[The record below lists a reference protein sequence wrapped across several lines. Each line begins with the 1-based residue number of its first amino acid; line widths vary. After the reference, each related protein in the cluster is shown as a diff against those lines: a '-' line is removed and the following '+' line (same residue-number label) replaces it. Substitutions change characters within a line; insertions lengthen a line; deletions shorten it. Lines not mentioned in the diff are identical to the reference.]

1 MNSQPHIT
9 KNLLPGIL
17 LAIITLGYISLGF
30 IALAPLQLAQAD
42 DDYIEARRLQVSG
55 EILPLEAIL
64 KNIRL
69 TFPDKIFSGKIFPG
83 KILEVELEK
92 ENGKIVYEVEIL
104 GEDGVVREIYINAK
118 TGKLISVKEDD

>member
-1 MNSQPHIT
+1 MKSHSHIT
-9 KNLLPGIL
+9 KNLLPSLLLGI
-17 LAIITLGYISLGF
+17 
-30 IALAPLQLAQAD
+30 IALSPLQLAQAD

-69 TFPDKIFSGKIFPG
+69 IFPG

-92 ENGKIVYEVEIL
+92 EDGKIAYEVEIL
-104 GEDGVVREIYINAK
+104 GKDGVVREIYINAK
-118 TGKLISVKEDD
+118 TGKLLSVKEGH

>member
-1 MNSQPHIT
+1 MNRHPHIT
-9 KNLLPGIL
+9 KNLIPGL
-17 LAIITLGYISLGF
+17 LLRIIALRIIALGI

-64 KNIRL
+64 KNIRR
-69 TFPDKIFSGKIFPG
+69 TFPG

-92 ENGKIVYEVEIL
+92 EDGKIAYEVEIL

-118 TGKLISVKEDD
+118 TGKLLSVKEDH